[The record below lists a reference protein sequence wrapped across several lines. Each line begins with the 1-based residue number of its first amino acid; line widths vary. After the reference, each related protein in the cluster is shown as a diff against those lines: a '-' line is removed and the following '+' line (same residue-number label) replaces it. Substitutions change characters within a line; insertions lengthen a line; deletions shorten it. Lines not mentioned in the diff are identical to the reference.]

1 MPRAELPGLRPPVP
15 SSPGRAQC
23 SPTRLS
29 RRRGQTCPRIATLHP
44 GRPAV
49 GTGQAGLRAG
59 PPTWRTG
66 SGIRNLQQLRTRRTA
81 ASRLILWPT
90 ET

>member
-1 MPRAELPGLRPPVP
+1 ME
-15 SSPGRAQC
+15 
-23 SPTRLS
+23 
-29 RRRGQTCPRIATLHP
+29 H
-44 GRPAV
+44 GRPGAWAEQ
-49 GTGQAGLRAG
+49 GPRMNSGPLPSPQGPAWPHQALPQAPASREVQEAHAG

-66 SGIRNLQQLRTRRTA
+66 SGIRNLQQPRVRLTA